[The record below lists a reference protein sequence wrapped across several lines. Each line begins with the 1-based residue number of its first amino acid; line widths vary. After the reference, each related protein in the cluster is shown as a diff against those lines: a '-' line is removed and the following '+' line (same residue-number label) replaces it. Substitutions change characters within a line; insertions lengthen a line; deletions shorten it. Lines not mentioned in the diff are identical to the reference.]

1 MLEEKIEEL
10 TSGKVR
16 IPPCKIELDISYQIP
31 ESFFENEIDKISFF
45 RDIESIETQEDL
57 DTVYENF
64 TSGYSHIP
72 PEMEN
77 FFLLMRTRILLQ
89 KYNIKSLKKIGM
101 HYTCDFHES
110 TKIEILKAFLE
121 TCDPKKYFA
130 LLSAH
135 KARIDTRYFPSSID
149 LLRYLRSE

>member
-10 TSGKVR
+10 ASGKVR

-45 RDIESIETQEDL
+45 RDIESIETQDDL
-57 DTVYENF
+57 EMVYESF
-64 TSGYSHIP
+64 TRGYENIP
-72 PEMEN
+72 EEMEN

-89 KYNIKSLKKIGM
+89 SFHVKSLKKIGM
-101 HYTCDFHES
+101 HYTCDFHENV
-110 TKIEILKAFLE
+110 KIETLKSFLE

-130 LLSAH
+130 LLSGH
-135 KARIDTRYFPSSID
+135 KARIDTRYFPSSIE